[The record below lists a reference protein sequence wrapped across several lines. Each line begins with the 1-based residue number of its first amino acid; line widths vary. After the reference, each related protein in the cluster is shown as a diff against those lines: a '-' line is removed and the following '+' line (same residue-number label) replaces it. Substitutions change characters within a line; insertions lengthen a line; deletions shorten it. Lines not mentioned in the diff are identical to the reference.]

1 MKINEILLALHL
13 KVLYIMKSRLLSLI
27 AFGIVAVLL
36 SNCRIM
42 NPSIMLRT
50 KKSYPFAEGV
60 DSIPATYIIQK
71 GDILN
76 FRLFS
81 NQGFKIIDLTTVD
94 EGSRN
99 AQSPNQQ
106 NSFIYNVETDSVVNL
121 PIIGRIKIAGYNLK
135 DAEIMLEAK
144 YSNYYNDPFI
154 MLQIQNRRITVFP
167 GAGGAA
173 KVIQLEN
180 QYITVI
186 EALAL
191 AGGIS
196 EGGKAYRVKIVR
208 GNFKDPEIFSLDL
221 STPKGLAEA
230 NTYYVRANDILYVQ
244 SSYFAGKKILSTTTQ
259 ILGLVSNIIL
269 TYVLIATL
277 NSRV

>member
-1 MKINEILLALHL
+1 
-13 KVLYIMKSRLLSLI
+13 
-27 AFGIVAVLL
+27 
-36 SNCRIM
+36 
-42 NPSIMLRT
+42 
-50 KKSYPFAEGV
+50 
-60 DSIPATYIIQK
+60 
-71 GDILN
+71 
-76 FRLFS
+76 
-81 NQGFKIIDLTTVD
+81 
-94 EGSRN
+94 
-99 AQSPNQQ
+99 
-106 NSFIYNVETDSVVNL
+106 
-121 PIIGRIKIAGYNLK
+121 
-135 DAEIMLEAK
+135 
-144 YSNYYNDPFI
+144 

-180 QYITVI
+180 QYITII